1 MLHNGLRYEQKSEKY
16 IHKNKIKNFQKR
28 IYFSYFELIMR
39 VNLIIFGALCLCC
52 YGNKDSTD
60 YYFWAMA
67 ASTVSMQFSKGYTA
81 SNFRASF

>member
-1 MLHNGLRYEQKSEKY
+1 
-16 IHKNKIKNFQKR
+16 
-28 IYFSYFELIMR
+28 MR
-39 VNLIIFGALCLCC
+39 VNVKNFRALYLCF

>member
-1 MLHNGLRYEQKSEKY
+1 
-16 IHKNKIKNFQKR
+16 
-28 IYFSYFELIMR
+28 MR